1 MSGDSCCRPRSFFVA
16 SDDQKMRQRDALMP
30 QSMSASQQPGTQL
43 SDLSADSH
51 ESQRNSRA
59 NSMLALQSQL
69 AQISQSHPA
78 SAAQGA
84 ISVEVVGEQY
94 LTFSLLD
101 REFALKAEHIQGVE
115 RLVDVTPVPNVAPW
129 VRGVINLRGSIASV
143 VDLRSFLD
151 MEQLPY
157 NPRTRLLSVQYNEMV
172 ICLVVDAVS
181 EMVSIPPTA
190 ITDISVRRAAIP
202 QWAIPY
208 AFGVALIDR
217 RVIVLIDAARL
228 LFSDKMQRYEAL
240 PYIFLNVLI
249 IDVFLHTGGLAM
261 NPDRNRGGMTVN
273 GLMQLGLFLSAAIPV
288 IMIAFLGVFASQ
300 RIQSS
305 SNNGDSTTF
314 VLVVVACAIVAL
326 IGVLTIN
333 YFVQREVKNRLLGL
347 VDVFRD
353 YAGGDRTVRAMV
365 NGDDEFAM
373 LSMSDRKS
381 VV

>member
-1 MSGDSCCRPRSFFVA
+1 MA

-69 AQISQSHPA
+69 AQISQSRPT
-78 SAAQGA
+78 SADQGA
-84 ISVEVVGEQY
+84 ISAEVVGEQY

-115 RLVDVTPVPNVAPW
+115 RLVDVTSVPNVAPW

-157 NPRTRLLSVQYNEMV
+157 NPRTRLLSVQFNEMV
-172 ICLVVDAVS
+172 ICLVVDGVS
-181 EMVSIPPTA
+181 EMIPIPPAA
-190 ITDISVRRAAIP
+190 ITDISVRQAAIP

-208 AFGVALIDR
+208 ASGVALIDR
-217 RVIVLIDAARL
+217 RVIVLINAARL

-240 PYIFLNVLI
+240 P
-249 IDVFLHTGGLAM
+249 
-261 NPDRNRGGMTVN
+261 
-273 GLMQLGLFLSAAIPV
+273 
-288 IMIAFLGVFASQ
+288 
-300 RIQSS
+300 
-305 SNNGDSTTF
+305 
-314 VLVVVACAIVAL
+314 
-326 IGVLTIN
+326 
-333 YFVQREVKNRLLGL
+333 
-347 VDVFRD
+347 
-353 YAGGDRTVRAMV
+353 
-365 NGDDEFAM
+365 
-373 LSMSDRKS
+373 
-381 VV
+381 

>member
-1 MSGDSCCRPRSFFVA
+1 MA

-115 RLVDVTPVPNVAPW
+115 RLVDVTSVPNVAPW

-143 VDLRSFLD
+143 VDLRSFLG

-157 NPRTRLLSVQYNEMV
+157 NPRTRLLSVQFNEMV
-172 ICLVVDAVS
+172 ICLVVDGVS
-181 EMVSIPPTA
+181 EMIPIPPTA
-190 ITDISVRRAAIP
+190 ITDISVRHAAIP

-240 PYIFLNVLI
+240 P
-249 IDVFLHTGGLAM
+249 
-261 NPDRNRGGMTVN
+261 
-273 GLMQLGLFLSAAIPV
+273 
-288 IMIAFLGVFASQ
+288 
-300 RIQSS
+300 
-305 SNNGDSTTF
+305 
-314 VLVVVACAIVAL
+314 
-326 IGVLTIN
+326 
-333 YFVQREVKNRLLGL
+333 
-347 VDVFRD
+347 
-353 YAGGDRTVRAMV
+353 
-365 NGDDEFAM
+365 
-373 LSMSDRKS
+373 
-381 VV
+381 